1 MHFLSRLKS
10 RHHSKLALAF
20 ILLNALVWW
29 VLFSA
34 GRSSLDTCGDMAEAY
49 SWGISWQWGYDKHPP
64 LSAWT
69 AAAWFELFPT
79 RDWAYYLLAVVN
91 QAVAFW
97 FVFLAGKRW
106 LTPPHALLAVMLTS
120 LEPLFGPNTGFKF
133 NANSACCPGWPCLP
147 GV

>member
-1 MHFLSRLKS
+1 
-10 RHHSKLALAF
+10 LALAF

-34 GRSSLDTCGDMAEAY
+34 GRSSLDTYGDMAEAY
-49 SWGISWQWGYDKHPP
+49 SWGISWQLGYDKHPP

-79 RDWAYYLLAVVN
+79 RDWAYYLLAMVN

-106 LTPPHALLAVMLTS
+106 LTMSARPDWLSSVRPPTLSVWILHISVLGRHRQS
-120 LEPLFGPNTGFKF
+120 SYG
-133 NANSACCPGWPCLP
+133 